1 MGKITKKAGISLVA
15 LVVTIIILIILT
27 AAVVITG
34 MNAPSDAQLAI
45 FKSNVATVQDA
56 VTVKMLNN
64 VLEHHDKNSE
74 NVKWIGVANEYEQ
87 DNVTTDPIFGIQI
100 NGVDVVQLDDS
111 IKENLSISQEEFDK
125 YYVDE
130 NGIVYHTGFAYKGV
144 TYYNVNTS
152 NLSVEKVEI
161 KSLPSKLEYNAGEN
175 IDMAGLKV
183 EATYSDGQTKDVT
196 ESVIFSPSLS
206 EITKST
212 GTKEV
217 TVSYGGVSAN
227 DKIEIKVNEAVITS
241 IAITKYPSTLTYYVG
256 ESVDVTGIEVTATY
270 SDGQTG
276 NISDNV
282 TFEPSLSE
290 VTKTAGTKEIT
301 VKYNTM
307 EAEEK
312 ITITVNELVLNSIKI
327 EGELEKTKYKQ
338 GESFDASGIIV
349 KAVYEGGIEKSI
361 AKYQI
366 EPNGELSG
374 NDTSVTISYTE
385 NEVTKT
391 VSQSIKVAVLNS
403 LEIVVEPE
411 NKTYVAGH
419 EFDKSTIQVSANYV
433 YPKYPDE
440 PGYGVIVEDYEIT
453 SATKLQEGQTSI
465 DLEYEDGE
473 VTVQTSLP
481 ITVTNNVTGIEVTTV
496 PTKTTYNHGDTF
508 DKAGMVITATYQ
520 DGTTKTIQTGYEV
533 QTEPL
538 SYTQNSVTITYGG
551 QSTSQAIIVSL
562 KTLGTQ
568 ITKNNY
574 GDNIAYSTTVDGVTY
589 DDWQILYKGT
599 IDNTEYI
606 YMICADGILREQWA
620 DMIDSTQGN
629 FIGQPFQT
637 PSSTMLKLFMM
648 DDFTLQSQGLTHN
661 FIAECFNY
669 YGDFAKPN
677 NTNLSSEI
685 MGAIASPT
693 LRLFVSSW
701 NEINSTTL
709 YYTIKEYG
717 YSLNTEPNPTYQ
729 AWANNLTMT
738 HPHLF
743 EKGDYWLVSAQG
755 SPQISNLISNFLVKT
770 NSIQGAG
777 GNSAAKYLRPV
788 VCMKASVTGY
798 KENNTWILV
807 D

>member
-1 MGKITKKAGISLVA
+1 MGHKTRTKQVKVSYAGI
-15 LVVTIIILIILT
+15 T
-27 AAVVITG
+27 A
-34 MNAPSDAQLAI
+34 
-45 FKSNVATVQDA
+45 
-56 VTVKMLNN
+56 
-64 VLEHHDKNSE
+64 ERE
-74 NVKWIGVANEYEQ
+74 
-87 DNVTTDPIFGIQI
+87 
-100 NGVDVVQLDDS
+100 
-111 IKENLSISQEEFDK
+111 
-125 YYVDE
+125 
-130 NGIVYHTGFAYKGV
+130 
-144 TYYNVNTS
+144 
-152 NLSVEKVEI
+152 
-161 KSLPSKLEYNAGEN
+161 
-175 IDMAGLKV
+175 
-183 EATYSDGQTKDVT
+183 
-196 ESVIFSPSLS
+196 
-206 EITKST
+206 
-212 GTKEV
+212 
-217 TVSYGGVSAN
+217 
-227 DKIEIKVNEAVITS
+227 IEIKVNAAIVTS
-241 IAITKYPSTLTYYVG
+241 IEVTKQPNKLIYYAG
-256 ESVDVTGIEVTATY
+256 ERVDVTGIEVIATY

-282 TFEPSLSE
+282 TFNPSLE
-290 VTKTAGTKEIT
+290 GITQTAGTKEVT
-301 VKYNTM
+301 VRYNGV

-312 ITITVNELVLNSIKI
+312 INIVVNELVLSGIKI

-338 GESFDASGIIV
+338 GESFDASGITV
-349 KAVYEGGIEKSI
+349 KAVYEGGIEKRI
-361 AKYQI
+361 TNYQI
-366 EPNGELSG
+366 EPSGELSG
-374 NDTSVTISYTE
+374 SDTSVTISYTE
-385 NEVTKT
+385 NGITKT
-391 VSQSIKVAVLNS
+391 ASQDIKVAVLNS
-403 LEIVVEPE
+403 LEIVVEPDSTE
-411 NKTYVAGH
+411 YVKGH
-419 EFDKSTIQVSANYV
+419 NFDKSTIQVSANYV
-433 YPKYPDE
+433 YPEHPE
-440 PGYGVIVEDYEIT
+440 EQGYGVIVEDYEIT
-453 SATKLQEGQTSI
+453 SATKLEVGQTSI
-465 DLEYEDGE
+465 NLEYTYGGIK
-473 VTVQTSLP
+473 VSTSLP
-481 ITVTNNVTGIEVTTV
+481 ITVTNNVTKIEVET
-496 PTKTTYNHGDTF
+496 PPAKTTYNHGETF
-508 DKAGMVITATYQ
+508 DPAGMVITATYQ

-648 DDFTLQSQGLTHN
+648 DDCTLQSQGLTHH

-677 NTNLSSEI
+677 STKLSSEI

-729 AWANNLTMT
+729 AWAHNLTMT